1 MTREDKKNCTLEV
14 RAGAGGAEASL
25 FTEDIFNMY
34 KNYCALKDWKWSIL
48 SLNTSSGGGCLP
60 PLSLT
65 RSIKEAIVKIT
76 GEGSYGTLRTESGVH
91 VIVVFSVEG

>member
-1 MTREDKKNCTLEV
+1 MLIMTREDKKNCTLEV

-48 SLNTSSGGGCLP
+48 SLNTSSSGGYLFSSLLP
-60 PLSLT
+60 AASRKPS
-65 RSIKEAIVKIT
+65 
-76 GEGSYGTLRTESGVH
+76 
-91 VIVVFSVEG
+91 

>member
-1 MTREDKKNCTLEV
+1 M

-48 SLNTSSGGGCLP
+48 SLTTSSGCLP

-65 RSIKEAIVKIT
+65 CSIKEAIVKIT

-91 VIVVFSVEG
+91 VIVVLSVDC